1 MTKRHPPLSGMF
13 QRGLLL
19 CLLALPVGC
28 ASTAVGQPE
37 TTAAS
42 ATVNADFNAWL
53 AALKAEARSR
63 GISDSTIEQAFAEV
77 VAPVDRVLELDRSQP
92 EFTQT
97 FSGYMKNRM
106 SEQRVERGRRMLA
119 EHAEL
124 FARLQAEYGVQPQY
138 LVSFWALE
146 SNFGDF
152 TGGFSVVNAL
162 STLAWDPRRADM
174 FRAELLT
181 ALRII
186 EDGHIAAERMTGSWA
201 GAMGQCQ
208 FMPSTFAAYAKDGDG
223 DGKIDI
229 WGSVP
234 DVMTSAANY
243 LSRAGWK
250 EGERWGREVLLP
262 DGFDFSLSGTGVR
275 KTVSE
280 WDALGVRRVDGT
292 PLGAAAMEASV
303 IVPAGANGPAF
314 LAYDNFRTTMV
325 WNRSTFYAI
334 SVGHLADR
342 FMGEPAIRYMP
353 TREEVALARNDV
365 MEMQELLNQLGHDVG
380 EPDGILG
387 SRTREGVR
395 LFQLANAIPAD
406 GYASHD
412 MLLALRERVAAR

>member
-1 MTKRHPPLSGMF
+1 MTKRHPPLSGML
-13 QRGLLL
+13 QRGFLL
-19 CLLALPVGC
+19 CLLALPVAC
-28 ASTAVGQPE
+28 SSTVAGQPDN
-37 TTAAS
+37 TPAA
-42 ATVNADFNAWL
+42 ATVDFSTWL
-53 AALKAEARSR
+53 TELKAEARAR
-63 GISDSTIEQAFAEV
+63 GISDNTIDQAFTEV
-77 VAPVDRVLELDRSQP
+77 SGPLDRVLELDRSQP

-97 FSGYMKNRM
+97 FSAYMKNRM
-106 SEQRVERGRRMLA
+106 SEQRIERGRRMLE
-119 EHAEL
+119 EHAGL

-162 STLAWDPRRADM
+162 ATLAWDPRRADM
-174 FRAELLT
+174 FRNELLT
-181 ALRII
+181 ALTII
-186 EDGHIAAERMTGSWA
+186 DAGHIAADRMTGSWA

-223 DGKIDI
+223 DGRIDI

-262 DGFDFSLSGTGVR
+262 DNFDFTLSGTGVR
-275 KTVSE
+275 KSVTE
-280 WDALGVRRVDGT
+280 WNTLGVRRVDGT
-292 PLGAAAMEASV
+292 PLGAATMEASV
-303 IVPAGANGPAF
+303 IVPAGVKGPAF

-342 FMGEPAIRYMP
+342 FMGEPDIQYMP
-353 TREEVALARNDV
+353 TTEEVALARNDV
-365 MEMQELLNQLGHDVG
+365 MEMQELLNRLGHDVG
-380 EPDGILG
+380 KPDGVLG

-412 MLLALRERVAAR
+412 MLLALREHAAAR

>member
-1 MTKRHPPLSGMF
+1 MTQRHPPLSGML

-19 CLLALPVGC
+19 CLLSLPIGC
-28 ASTAVGQPE
+28 ATTAVGQTGVPAADA
-37 TTAAS
+37 AAS
-42 ATVNADFNAWL
+42 ADFNTWL
-53 AALKAEARSR
+53 AGLKAEARSR

-77 VAPVDRVLELDRSQP
+77 SVPLDRVLELDRSQP

-119 EHAEL
+119 EHAAL

-162 STLAWDPRRADM
+162 ATLAWDPRRADM
-174 FRAELLT
+174 FRTELLA

-186 EDGHIAAERMTGSWA
+186 DDGHIAADRMTGSWA

-223 DGKIDI
+223 DGRIDI

-262 DGFDFSLSGTGVR
+262 AGFDFTLSGTGVR
-275 KTVSE
+275 KSVTE
-280 WDALGVRRVDGT
+280 WDALGLRRVDGA
-292 PLGAAAMEASV
+292 PLGAAPMEASV
-303 IVPAGANGPAF
+303 ILPAGVNGPAF

-353 TREEVALARNDV
+353 TTEEVALARNDV
-365 MEMQELLNQLGHDVG
+365 MEMQELLNRLGHDVG
-380 EPDGILG
+380 KPDGILG

-395 LFQLANAIPAD
+395 LFQLANALPAD

-412 MLLALRERVAAR
+412 MLLALRNRAATR